1 MKLKLNYFALGE
13 LLNKDKFMED
23 LKVIN
28 GKVQLDDGSEIDFK
42 PVFAP
47 QIEYGDWVEDT
58 SISII
63 NVTLSKDE
71 LDIIKNKEIIYIDLY
86 FIDNQFWFDLKNFY
100 LVIQSND
107 YIYNHIY
114 HKKFA
119 IILNDNNNKVI
130 QTLNFIKKENIQII

>member
-1 MKLKLNYFALGE
+1 MEKIILN
-13 LLNKDKFMED
+13 
-23 LKVIN
+23 N
-28 GKVQLDDGSEIDFK
+28 GKEINVNIDYGNGLPYK
-42 PVFAP
+42 PLFIP
-47 QIEYGDWVEDT
+47 ELEYGDWVEDN

-71 LDIIKNKEIIYIDLY
+71 LDILENKEIIYTDLH
-86 FIDNQFWFDLKNFY
+86 FIDQQFWFDLKNFY

-130 QTLNFIKKENIQII
+130 KTLNFIQE

>member
-1 MKLKLNYFALGE
+1 MEKLTLQ
-13 LLNKDKFMED
+13 
-23 LKVIN
+23 N
-28 GKVQLDDGSEIDFK
+28 GKDININIDYGNGLPYK
-42 PVFAP
+42 PLLIP
-47 QIEYGDWVEDT
+47 ELEYGDWVEDT